1 MTAPPT
7 TPTETDFL
15 TRIRA
20 GIGQSGEP
28 QVARHAVNGPAI
40 ADWADAIGD
49 GNPVY
54 TDAQFAASSVHGGIV
69 APAVTLDIWDRAGLK
84 ATRSTEDPRGKALT
98 ALDEAGFT
106 SVVAV
111 NSELELVRYPRPGDE
126 LQNVQILEEVSDEKA
141 TGLGVGHFVT
151 TRHRYTTKQGEH
163 VGDLLF
169 RILKFR
175 PGTGRQRPI
184 SADGKPVLDSSPH
197 LRPRPGINNDN
208 AFFWEGARKREL
220 RMQRDPVSG
229 ELFHPP
235 GPRRDPA
242 TGSWELQ
249 YEVCSGRGTLYSF
262 AVPHYP
268 QVPGFTYPLL
278 VGLVALEEGPRII
291 ANIVGVERS
300 DLQIGMPLEVSWLD
314 THPALVEGATDSSGP
329 ITIPEFRP
337 ATPPRRETTLTADSV
352 SVGDQLATW
361 VKDVTPTL
369 VVSGALATRD
379 FQDVHHDRD
388 LAHARGSKDIFLNIN
403 TSVGLMSRYVAD
415 WAGPEH
421 ILTANR
427 VRLGAPAYPY
437 DPLIFTGEV
446 TEADAATGRVVVKVR
461 AHNSLGDHVSGTV
474 ELLLPGGSSYPAS
487 NSQSTSSSQGRSAK

>member
-1 MTAPPT
+1 LTTAPADASPDT
-7 TPTETDFL
+7 GSLPPDAEFL
-15 TRIRA
+15 AQVRSL
-20 GIGQSGEP
+20 IGQAGPP
-28 QVARHAVNGPAI
+28 QVCRHPVNAPAI
-40 ADWADAIGD
+40 ADWCDAIGD

-54 TDAQFAASSVHGGIV
+54 GDAAFAASSVHGGIV
-69 APAVTLDIWDRAGLK
+69 APPVTLDIWDRAGLLAAR
-84 ATRSTEDPRGKALT
+84 ATDDPRAQTINLLET
-98 ALDEAGFT
+98 RGFT

-111 NSELELVRYPRPGDE
+111 NSDLELVRYPRPGDE
-126 LQNVQILEEVSDEKA
+126 LQNVQILEDVSEEKA
-141 TGLGVGHFVT
+141 TGLGIGHFVT

-163 VGDLLF
+163 VGDLRF

-175 PGTGRQRPI
+175 PGTGRQRPPA
-184 SADGKPVLDSSPH
+184 ADGEPVLDSSTH

-208 AFFWEGARKREL
+208 EFFWEGARRHEL
-220 RMQRDPVSG
+220 RMQRDPATG
-229 ELFHPP
+229 RLFHPP

-242 TGSWELQ
+242 TGTWDLQ

-268 QVPGFTYPLL
+268 QVPGFKYPVL
-278 VGLVALEEGPRII
+278 VGLVELEEGPRLI
-291 ANIVGVERS
+291 ANLVGVERA
-300 DLQIGMPLEVSWLD
+300 DLKIGMPLEVSWLE
-314 THPALVEGATDSSGP
+314 THPALVEGATDSRGP

-337 ATPPRRETTLTADSV
+337 ATPARRETTLAADAV
-352 SVGDQLATW
+352 RVGDQLATW

-403 TSVGLMSRYVAD
+403 TSVGLMARYVGD

-421 ILTANR
+421 IVTANR

-461 AHNSLGDHVSGTV
+461 ARNSLGDHVSGTV
-474 ELLLPGGSSYPAS
+474 ELLLPGGTDYPEK
-487 NSQSTSSSQGRSAK
+487 SAK